1 MSLALATLTL
11 LVDDQDRALDFFT
24 RALGFAKLADE
35 ALPDG
40 GRWLLVGTSGKG
52 GGARLLLAMAQGEE
66 ERTLVGRQAAGR
78 VLGILHSADFDA
90 DHARMRAAGVRFLEA
105 PRDEPY
111 GRVAIFADCCGNRWD
126 LLQPA

>member
-1 MSLALATLTL
+1 MSLAIATFTL
-11 LVDDQDRALDFFT
+11 LVDDPDRALDFFT

-40 GRWLLVGTSGKG
+40 GRWLLVGMPG
-52 GGARLLLAMAQGEE
+52 GVRLLLARAQGEE
-66 ERTLVGRQAAGR
+66 ERALVGRQAAGR
-78 VLGILHSADFDA
+78 VLGILHSTDFNV
-90 DHARMRAAGVRFLEA
+90 DHARMQAAGVRFIEA

-126 LLQPA
+126 LLQPC